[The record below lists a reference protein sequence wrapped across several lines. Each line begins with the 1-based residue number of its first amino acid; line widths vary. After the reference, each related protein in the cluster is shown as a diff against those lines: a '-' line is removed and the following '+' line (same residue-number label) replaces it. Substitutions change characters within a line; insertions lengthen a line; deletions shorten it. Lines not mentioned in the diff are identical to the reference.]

1 MTEEELSAL
10 DTNSYIYSLLKGKA
24 FVKTDPSEKIE
35 LSVSEHDH
43 KTLKDLDV
51 RNGDVIVVESNAYVN
66 QLFENKLA
74 IAPPASDLL
83 TKSTTKQVEVKF
95 LVVDEKSDLELHKLT
110 SVEERENLKD
120 IRFLALCCLNSD
132 YSAVNL
138 SQIQTSYKLSM

>member
-24 FVKTDPSEKIE
+24 FGKTDPSEKIE

-74 IAPPASDLL
+74 IAPPAPDLL
-83 TKSTTKQVEVKF
+83 AKSTKQVEVKF

>member
-1 MTEEELSAL
+1 M

-24 FVKTDPSEKIE
+24 FGKTDPSEKIE

-74 IAPPASDLL
+74 IAPPTSELL
-83 TKSTTKQVEVKF
+83 TKSTKQVEVKF

-138 SQIQTSYKLSM
+138 S